1 MAKDIVTKAEIL
13 GGEIDVR
20 ANFGQT
26 VKVTVSPDP
35 YMGDTE
41 VTPSAE
47 TQVLATK
54 KKFVQDDITVYP
66 APVETLST
74 TSNGTFTPSD
84 GKVGFSQ
91 VDVNIVPD
99 LRPLSVSENGTYQPD
114 GFDGYD
120 SVVVDVPNRGYDIP
134 KIDDGNAHIW
144 VDVLDQYRDMKVFC
158 YLAGEAV
165 VSVDWGDG
173 TEEETYYGSNNIGSL
188 NHDYEQAGFY
198 HIVVKTIK
206 EPQQAY
212 QKAWGGSGNSWL
224 LGGSDNLRRCYQA
237 CLVGFESGNWVIRGG
252 QLLYNSICY
261 AAYYKHATGI
271 TYNNYLSNCKIR
283 HYELPDIATSLAN
296 QFFENDPC
304 VGDFVIPERIVTIG
318 TNVFA
323 NTGNIKIHME
333 SAVPPTLSGSLG
345 SNCSPTIYVPVGSL
359 EAYKTATNWSNY
371 ADSIFEEPTA

>member
-41 VTPSAE
+41 VTPSDQ
-47 TQVLATK
+47 TQVLPTTDK
-54 KKFVQDDITVYP
+54 LVRDDITVLP
-66 APVETLST
+66 APTETLST

-84 GKVGFSQ
+84 GKVGFSA
-91 VDVNIVPD
+91 V
-99 LRPLSVSENGTYQPD
+99 T
-114 GFDGYD
+114 
-120 SVVVDVPNRGYDIP
+120 VDVPNRGYDIP

-224 LGGSDNLRRCYQA
+224 LGGSDNPRRCYQA

-261 AAYYKHATGI
+261 AAYYKRATGI
-271 TYNNYLSNCKIR
+271 TYANYLSNCKIR
-283 HYELPDIATSLAN
+283 HYELPDIVTSLAN
-296 QFFENDPC
+296 IFFENDPC
-304 VGDFVIPERIVTIG
+304 VGDFVIPERIVSMGSNIFSG
-318 TNVFA
+318 
-323 NTGNIKIHME
+323 TGNIKIHME

-345 SNCSPTIYVPVGSL
+345 SNCFPTIYVPVGSI

-371 ADSIFEEPTA
+371 ADNIFEEPTA